1 MQLKSKMLSLK
12 GGGSLDSHWKS
23 LFWKKKKVVFFLL
36 KIWKGEGKSK
46 TMQFLLPFRIGDSR
60 IHSVDMLKNEYGLS
74 YANWKD

>member
-23 LFWKKKKVVFFLL
+23 LFWKKKKV
-36 KIWKGEGKSK
+36 WKGEGKSK

>member
-1 MQLKSKMLSLK
+1 MQLKSKMLSIK

-23 LFWKKKKVVFFLL
+23 LFWKKSFFLL

-46 TMQFLLPFRIGDSR
+46 TMQFLLPFRMGDGR
-60 IHSVDMLKNEYGLS
+60 IHSVNMLNNEYGLS

>member
-1 MQLKSKMLSLK
+1 M
-12 GGGSLDSHWKS
+12 
-23 LFWKKKKVVFFLL
+23 L